1 MRPPEARAVMSR
13 VSLIIVTSAV
23 VAAPWGC
30 RNGDR
35 ATPAVAAAAAR
46 SAVWEPARV
55 AELFFTTEVDGYVEP
70 CGCTT
75 EPLGGIQRMAQLVA
89 RSEVPHGLVD
99 AGNLLF
105 PVQGLTDVTR
115 PQHVLKSHV
124 IARAFRQ
131 MGALAINVAE
141 ADLAEGAA
149 HLRMLQQE
157 GAVPLVSANVR
168 PRTGGPEI
176 ARSFVRT
183 LGGIKIGITG
193 VATPE
198 LVARACPEVTV
209 IEYVPS
215 LRSEVKVLREAGA
228 EVVVVLAHVGEA
240 GAAELARMVPGV
252 DIIIR
257 APGTPIEREPSAP
270 KVLNEVLIVEAGS
283 QGQRVGRI
291 RLAFGPEA
299 PPRPLRLDDA
309 GAQARQRRVMAA
321 KRADALK
328 VQIAAMREDPA
339 QAEAVKVLE
348 GQVRRMVAATPEAA
362 EAPPT
367 QPHVRV
373 DLLPLTADIPPAAPM
388 KELLVGYYQQLQKM
402 NLSRGDTAKC
412 APKSAEAP
420 RFVGTAKCVECHE
433 EAYAFWKQTK
443 HAKAWATLQD
453 DGKHFDLTCVGC
465 HVVGYEQ
472 PGGFCRLQDV
482 AGFEDVGCENC
493 HGPGSVHIEDQDSDS
508 IQLATTPSTCKTYC
522 HVPEHSDAFDY
533 DTYLEKITG
542 PGHELSGG

>member
-1 MRPPEARAVMSR
+1 MSR
-13 VSLIIVTSAV
+13 VSLIVLTSAAL
-23 VAAPWGC
+23 AAPWGC
-30 RNGDR
+30 RNGDHAPPR
-35 ATPAVAAAAAR
+35 AGAAPQPAV
-46 SAVWEPARV
+46 WQPERV

-75 EPLGGIQRMAQLVA
+75 EPLGGIQRMAQIVS

-105 PVQGLTDVTR
+105 PLTGLSDVTR

-124 IARAFRQ
+124 LARAFRQ
-131 MGALAINVAE
+131 MGVLAVNVAE
-141 ADLAEGAA
+141 ADLAEGAG
-149 HLRMLQQE
+149 HLRLLQQE

-168 PRTGGPEI
+168 PMTGGPEI

-183 LGGIKIGITG
+183 LGGIKLGITG

-198 LVARACPEVTV
+198 AVAAATREVTV

-215 LRSEVKVLREAGA
+215 LRSEVKVLRDAGA

-240 GAAELARMVPGV
+240 GAVELARLVPGIDV
-252 DIIIR
+252 IVR
-257 APGTPIEREPSAP
+257 APGTPIERAP
-270 KVLNEVLIVEAGS
+270 AAPRMQDGVLIVEAGS
-283 QGQRVGRI
+283 QGQRVGRL
-291 RLAFGPEA
+291 RFAFGPDA
-299 PPRPLRLDDA
+299 PPRPLVLDDA

-328 VQIAAMREDPA
+328 VQVAAMEGDPSK
-339 QAEAVKVLE
+339 AEAVKALR
-348 GQVRRMVAATPEAA
+348 GQIARLTASTPEAA
-362 EAPPT
+362 EAPMA

-373 DLLPLTADIPPAAPM
+373 ELIPLTADIPSAEPM
-388 KELLVGYYQQLQKM
+388 KALLVGYYQELQKM
-402 NLSRGDTAKC
+402 NLSRGDPAKC
-412 APKSAEAP
+412 APKDEAAP

-433 EAYAFWKQTK
+433 EAYAFWKETK
-443 HAKAWATLQD
+443 HAKAWATLED
-453 DGKHFDLTCVGC
+453 DGKHYDLTCVGC

-493 HGPGSVHIEDQDSDS
+493 HGPGSVHIEDQSTDS
-508 IQLATTPSTCKTYC
+508 IRLATTPATCKTAC
-522 HVPEHSDAFDY
+522 HVPEHSDGFQY
-533 DTYLEKITG
+533 ETYLKKITG
-542 PGHELSGG
+542 PGHELSDG

>member
-1 MRPPEARAVMSR
+1 MSR
-13 VSLIIVTSAV
+13 VSVIVLTSAAL
-23 VAAPWGC
+23 AAPWGC
-30 RNGDR
+30 KNGDR
-35 ATPAVAAAAAR
+35 AAPQAAVAAP
-46 SAVWEPARV
+46 SWQPARV
-55 AELFFTTEVDGYVEP
+55 AELFFTTEVQGYVEP

-75 EPLGGIQRMAQLVA
+75 EPLGGIQRMAQVVA

-105 PVQGLTDVTR
+105 PPQGLTEVTR

-124 IARAFRQ
+124 LARAFRQ
-131 MGALAINVAE
+131 MGALALNVAE
-141 ADLAEGAA
+141 ADLAEGAGQ
-149 HLRMLQQE
+149 LLLLQQE

-183 LGGIKIGITG
+183 LGGIKIGVTG

-198 LVARACPEVTV
+198 HVALATQEVTV

-228 EVVVVLAHVGEA
+228 EVVLVLAHVGEA
-240 GAAELARMVPGV
+240 GAVELARLVPGV
-252 DIIIR
+252 DVIVR
-257 APGTPIEREPSAP
+257 APGTPIERAPAAP
-270 KVLNEVLIVEAGS
+270 KRVDGVLIVEAGS
-283 QGQRVGRI
+283 QGQHLGRI
-291 RLAFGPEA
+291 RFAFGPEA
-299 PPRPLRLDDA
+299 PPRPLPVDDS
-309 GAQARQRRVMAA
+309 GAKGRQRQAMADKRVT
-321 KRADALK
+321 ALK
-328 VQIAAMREDPA
+328 VQIAAMRGDPA
-339 QAEAVKVLE
+339 QAEAVE
-348 GQVRRMVAATPEAA
+348 AMQAQVARLSAGPTA
-362 EAPPT
+362 ELDAPPVG
-367 QPHVRV
+367 PHLRV
-373 DLLPLTADIPPAAPM
+373 DLVPLTADIPAAEPM

-402 NLSRGDTAKC
+402 NLSRGDLKKC
-412 APKSAEAP
+412 EAAGADAP
-420 RFVGTAKCVECHE
+420 RFVGTQKCVECHE

-453 DGKHFDLTCVGC
+453 EGKHFDLTCVGC

-472 PGGFCRLQDV
+472 PGGVCRLEDV
-482 AGFEDVGCENC
+482 AGFEDVGCESC
-493 HGPGSVHIEDQDSDS
+493 HGPGSVHVVDEDSDS
-508 IQLATTPSTCKTYC
+508 VRLATTPATCKTYC